1 VHVVVNPSRDR
12 CVDCDTVVICD
23 KMYAQFLLENKR
35 IESSGALT
43 TLATL
48 IAFITQQSLLQ
59 HGPRVEPLASNR
71 NLFIEL
77 QSGSSQTHN
86 LTGSLHSY
94 FAAFNDTKL

>member
-1 VHVVVNPSRDR
+1 
-12 CVDCDTVVICD
+12 
-23 KMYAQFLLENKR
+23 
-35 IESSGALT
+35 
-43 TLATL
+43 
-48 IAFITQQSLLQ
+48 
-59 HGPRVEPLASNR
+59 LASSR